1 MPFNGE
7 CEYVFPSSGWG
18 NTDIMITHNVK
29 NFRYLINIF
38 VGLLFTEMVEPV
50 IPDILRILTTSGV
63 SLTVFTGSPR
73 ASFYFFE
80 KRIFFPRHRFAAA
93 QALCQ

>member
-1 MPFNGE
+1 
-7 CEYVFPSSGWG
+7 
-18 NTDIMITHNVK
+18 MIAHNLKKVG
-29 NFRYLINIF
+29 YLINIF

-73 ASFYFFE
+73 ACL
-80 KRIFFPRHRFAAA
+80 
-93 QALCQ
+93 QCM